1 MEQSR
6 KHLKI
11 TSIIV
16 LVLAAFSFM
25 NIVAELIYGAI
36 NNATIPEGSPDNIL
50 QITKIFLLVVT
61 LIMLAPHI
69 YVGVKGIK
77 VANKP
82 NSSKAHIVWAILIF
96 VFSLSCLVSPIVAII
111 GQQDVWENVS
121 TILSVLVEI
130 AVFFDYIKCA
140 IAVSKGK

>member
-16 LVLAAFSFM
+16 LILATFSFM

-96 VFSLSCLVSPIVAII
+96 VFSVSCLVSPIVAII
-111 GQQDVWENVS
+111 GQQDVGENVS